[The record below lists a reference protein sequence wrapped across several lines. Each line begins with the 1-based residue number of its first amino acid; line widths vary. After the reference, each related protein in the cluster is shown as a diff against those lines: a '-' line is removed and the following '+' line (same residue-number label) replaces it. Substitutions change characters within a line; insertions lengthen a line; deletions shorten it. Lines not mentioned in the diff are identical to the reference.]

1 MVNIFNFV
9 IFVKN
14 LIMLN
19 GENFMNIKKRY
30 IKNYPSD
37 ELGKDINPKVTFKEL
52 KENLHNVYEYL
63 NVYDS
68 LVRERIFTELSKRM
82 NVDYDIIYNKWLN
95 S

>member
-1 MVNIFNFV
+1 
-9 IFVKN
+9 
-14 LIMLN
+14 
-19 GENFMNIKKRY
+19 MNIKKWY

>member
-1 MVNIFNFV
+1 
-9 IFVKN
+9 
-14 LIMLN
+14 MLN
-19 GENFMNIKKRY
+19 GENFMNIKKWY